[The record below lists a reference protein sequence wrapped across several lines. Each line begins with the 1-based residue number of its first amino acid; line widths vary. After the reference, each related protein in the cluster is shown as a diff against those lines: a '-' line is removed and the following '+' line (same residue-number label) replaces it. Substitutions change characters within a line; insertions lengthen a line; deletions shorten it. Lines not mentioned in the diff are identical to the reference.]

1 MNYFELYD
9 ISESFEIDQA
19 MLKRKYL
26 ELSKKYHPDF
36 HTLNNEG
43 DQEDALKMSV
53 LNNEAY
59 KTLKNK
65 ELLTAYILEINGVE
79 LSNNDSI
86 PQDFLMEM
94 MDINERLMDVQMEP
108 NPEEVA
114 AIKEEINQIN
124 KSLLQVKIQ
133 LEQDYIVN
141 KDKKLT
147 LAGIKS
153 VFLKSKYLNRLNNQL
168 TSL

>member
-9 ISESFEIDQA
+9 IPESFEIDQA
-19 MLKRKYL
+19 ALKRKFL

-36 HTLNNEG
+36 HTLNEEG
-43 DQEDALKMSV
+43 EQEDALKMSV

-65 ELLTAYILEINGVE
+65 ELLTAYILELNGIT
-79 LSNNDSI
+79 LGDNDSI

-94 MDINERLMDVQMEP
+94 MDINERLMDVQMDP
-108 NPEEVA
+108 NPESIK
-114 AIKEEINQIN
+114 AITAEIDQIH
-124 KSLLQVKIQ
+124 KSLLAVKFQ
-133 LEQDYIVN
+133 LEQDYIVK

-147 LAGIKS
+147 LMGVKS
-153 VFLKSKYLNRLNNQL
+153 IFLKSKYLNRLNNQL

>member
-9 ISESFEIDQA
+9 IPESFEIDQA
-19 MLKRKYL
+19 ALKRKFL

-36 HTLNNEG
+36 HTLNDEG
-43 DQEDALKMSV
+43 EQEDALKMSV

-65 ELLTAYILEINGVE
+65 ELLTAYILELNGIT
-79 LSNNDSI
+79 LGDNDSI

-94 MDINERLMDVQMEP
+94 MDINERLMDVQMDP
-108 NPEEVA
+108 NPESIKAIA
-114 AIKEEINQIN
+114 AEIDQIRN
-124 KSLLQVKIQ
+124 SLLAVKIQ
-133 LEQDYIVN
+133 LEQDYIVK

-147 LAGIKS
+147 LERVKS
-153 VFLKSKYLNRLNNQL
+153 LYLKSKYLNRLNNQL

>member
-9 ISESFEIDQA
+9 IPESFEIDPTL
-19 MLKRKYL
+19 LKRKFL

-36 HTLNNEG
+36 HTLNDEE

-65 ELLTAYILEINGVE
+65 ELLTAYILEFNGVS
-79 LSNNDSI
+79 LNDNDAV

-94 MDINERLMDVQMEP
+94 MDINERLMEVRMDP
-108 NPEEVA
+108 NPEAVNS
-114 AIKEEINQIN
+114 IKEEINRIS
-124 KSLLQVKIQ
+124 KSLLEVKSQ
-133 LEQDYIVN
+133 LEQDYIVK

-147 LAGIKS
+147 IEGIKS
-153 VFLKSKYLNRLNNQL
+153 NFLKSKYLNRLNNQL

>member
-9 ISESFEIDQA
+9 IPESFEIDQA
-19 MLKRKYL
+19 ALKRKFL

-36 HTLNNEG
+36 HTLNDEG
-43 DQEDALKMSV
+43 EQEDALKMSV

-65 ELLTAYILEINGVE
+65 ELLTAYILELNGIT
-79 LSNNDSI
+79 LGDNDSV

-94 MDINERLMDVQMEP
+94 MDINERLMDVQMDP
-108 NPEEVA
+108 NPESIK
-114 AIKEEINQIN
+114 AITAEIDQIR
-124 KSLLQVKIQ
+124 KSLLAVKFQ
-133 LEQDYIVN
+133 LEQEYIVK

-147 LAGIKS
+147 LMGVKS
-153 VFLKSKYLNRLNNQL
+153 IFLKSKYLNRLNNQL

>member
-9 ISESFEIDQA
+9 IPESFEIDQA
-19 MLKRKYL
+19 ALKRKFL

-36 HTLNNEG
+36 HTLNEEG
-43 DQEDALKMSV
+43 EQEDALKMSV

-65 ELLTAYILEINGVE
+65 ELLTAYILELNGIT
-79 LSNNDSI
+79 LGDNDSI

-94 MDINERLMDVQMEP
+94 MDINERLMDVQMDP
-108 NPEEVA
+108 NPESIN
-114 AIKEEINQIN
+114 AITAEIDQIR
-124 KSLLQVKIQ
+124 KSLLAVKFQ
-133 LEQDYIVN
+133 LEQDYIVK

-147 LAGIKS
+147 LMGVKS
-153 VFLKSKYLNRLNNQL
+153 IFLKSKYLNRLNNQL

>member
-9 ISESFEIDQA
+9 IPESFEIDQA
-19 MLKRKYL
+19 ALKRKFL

-36 HTLNNEG
+36 HTLNDEG
-43 DQEDALKMSV
+43 EQEDALKMSV

-65 ELLTAYILEINGVE
+65 ELLTAYILELNGIT
-79 LSNNDSI
+79 LGDNDSI

-94 MDINERLMDVQMEP
+94 MDINERLMDVQMDP
-108 NPEEVA
+108 NPES
-114 AIKEEINQIN
+114 IKVITAEIDQIR
-124 KSLLQVKIQ
+124 KSLLAVKFQ
-133 LEQDYIVN
+133 LEQEYIVK

-147 LAGIKS
+147 LMGIKS
-153 VFLKSKYLNRLNNQL
+153 IFLKSKYLNRLNNQL

>member
-114 AIKEEINQIN
+114 AIKEEIIQIN

>member
-9 ISESFEIDQA
+9 IPESFEIDQA
-19 MLKRKYL
+19 ALKRKFL

-36 HTLNNEG
+36 HTLNDEG
-43 DQEDALKMSV
+43 EQEDALKMSV

-65 ELLTAYILEINGVE
+65 ELLTAYILELNGIT
-79 LSNNDSI
+79 LGDNDSI

-94 MDINERLMDVQMEP
+94 MDINERLMDVQMDP
-108 NPEEVA
+108 NPESIS
-114 AIKEEINQIN
+114 AITAEIDQIR
-124 KSLLQVKIQ
+124 KSLLAVKFQ
-133 LEQDYIVN
+133 LEQDYIVK

-147 LAGIKS
+147 LMGVKS
-153 VFLKSKYLNRLNNQL
+153 IFLKSKYLNRLNNQL

>member
-9 ISESFEIDQA
+9 IPESFEIDQA
-19 MLKRKYL
+19 ALKRKFL

-36 HTLNNEG
+36 HTLNDEG
-43 DQEDALKMSV
+43 EQEDALKMSV

-65 ELLTAYILEINGVE
+65 ELLTAYILELNGIT
-79 LSNNDSI
+79 LGDNDSI

-94 MDINERLMDVQMEP
+94 MDINERLMDVQMDP
-108 NPEEVA
+108 NPESIK
-114 AIKEEINQIN
+114 AITAEIDQIH
-124 KSLLQVKIQ
+124 KSLLAVKFQ
-133 LEQDYIVN
+133 LEQEYIVK

-147 LAGIKS
+147 LMGVKS
-153 VFLKSKYLNRLNNQL
+153 IFLKSKYLNRLNNQL

>member
-1 MNYFELYD
+1 MNYSELYD
-9 ISESFEIDQA
+9 IPESFDIDQA
-19 MLKRKYL
+19 ALKRKFL

-36 HTLNNEG
+36 HTLNDEG
-43 DQEDALKMSV
+43 EQEDALKMSV

-65 ELLTAYILEINGVE
+65 ELLTAYILELNGIT
-79 LSNNDSI
+79 LGDNDSI

-94 MDINERLMDVQMEP
+94 MDINERLMDVQMDP
-108 NPEEVA
+108 NPESIS
-114 AIKEEINQIN
+114 AITAEIDQIH
-124 KSLLQVKIQ
+124 KSLLAVKFQ
-133 LEQDYIVN
+133 LEQEYIVK

-147 LAGIKS
+147 LMGVKS
-153 VFLKSKYLNRLNNQL
+153 IFLKSKYLNRLNNQL

>member
-9 ISESFEIDQA
+9 IPESFEIDQA
-19 MLKRKYL
+19 ALKRKFL
-26 ELSKKYHPDF
+26 ELSKKYPPDF
-36 HTLNNEG
+36 HTLNEEG
-43 DQEDALKMSV
+43 EQEDALKMSV

-65 ELLTAYILEINGVE
+65 ELLTAYILELNGIT
-79 LSNNDSI
+79 LGDNDSI

-94 MDINERLMDVQMEP
+94 MDINERLMDVQMDP
-108 NPEEVA
+108 NPESIN
-114 AIKEEINQIN
+114 AITAEIDQIR
-124 KSLLQVKIQ
+124 KSLLAVKFQ
-133 LEQDYIVN
+133 LEQDYIVK

-147 LAGIKS
+147 LMGVKS
-153 VFLKSKYLNRLNNQL
+153 IFLKSKYLNRLNNQL

>member
-9 ISESFEIDQA
+9 IPESFEIDQA
-19 MLKRKYL
+19 ALKRKFL

-36 HTLNNEG
+36 HTLNDEG
-43 DQEDALKMSV
+43 EQEDALKMSV

-65 ELLTAYILEINGVE
+65 ELLTAYILELNGIT
-79 LSNNDSI
+79 LGDNDSI

-94 MDINERLMDVQMEP
+94 MDINERLMDVQMDP
-108 NPEEVA
+108 NPESIS
-114 AIKEEINQIN
+114 AITAEIDQIH
-124 KSLLQVKIQ
+124 KSLLAVKFQ
-133 LEQDYIVN
+133 LEQEYIVK

-147 LAGIKS
+147 LMGVKS
-153 VFLKSKYLNRLNNQL
+153 IFLKSKYLNRLNNQL

>member
-9 ISESFEIDQA
+9 IPESFEIDQA
-19 MLKRKYL
+19 ALKRKFL

-36 HTLNNEG
+36 HTLNDEG
-43 DQEDALKMSV
+43 EQEDALKMSV

-65 ELLTAYILEINGVE
+65 ELLTAYILELNGIT
-79 LSNNDSI
+79 LGDNDSI
-86 PQDFLMEM
+86 PLDFLMEM
-94 MDINERLMDVQMEP
+94 MDINERLMDVQMDP
-108 NPEEVA
+108 NPESIK
-114 AIKEEINQIN
+114 AITAEIDQIR
-124 KSLLQVKIQ
+124 KSLLAVKFQ
-133 LEQDYIVN
+133 LEQDYIVK

-147 LAGIKS
+147 LMGVKS
-153 VFLKSKYLNRLNNQL
+153 IFLKSKYLNRLNNQL

>member
-9 ISESFEIDQA
+9 IPESFEIDQA
-19 MLKRKYL
+19 ALKRKFL

-36 HTLNNEG
+36 HTLNDEG
-43 DQEDALKMSV
+43 EQEDALKMSV

-65 ELLTAYILEINGVE
+65 ELLTAYILELNGIT
-79 LSNNDSI
+79 LGDNDSI

-94 MDINERLMDVQMEP
+94 MDINERLMDVQMDP
-108 NPEEVA
+108 NPESIK
-114 AIKEEINQIN
+114 AITAEIDQIR
-124 KSLLQVKIQ
+124 KSLLAVKFQ
-133 LEQDYIVN
+133 LEQDYIVK

-147 LAGIKS
+147 LMGVKS
-153 VFLKSKYLNRLNNQL
+153 IFLKSKYLNRLNNQL

>member
-9 ISESFEIDQA
+9 IPQSFDVDQA
-19 MLKRKYL
+19 LLKRKFL

-36 HTLNNEG
+36 HTLDGEG
-43 DQEDALKMSV
+43 AQEDALKMSV

-65 ELLTAYILEINGVE
+65 NLLTAYILELHDVT
-79 LSNNDSI
+79 LNDNDAI

-94 MDINERLMDVQMEP
+94 MDINERLMDIQMDP
-108 NPEEVA
+108 NPEAVS

-124 KSLLQVKIQ
+124 KSLLEVKFRLQ
-133 LEQDYIVN
+133 QDYIVK

-147 LAGIKS
+147 LERVKS
-153 VFLKSKYLNRLNNQL
+153 LYLKSKYLNRLNNQL

>member
-9 ISESFEIDQA
+9 IPESFEIDQA
-19 MLKRKYL
+19 ALKRKFL

-36 HTLNNEG
+36 HTLNDEG
-43 DQEDALKMSV
+43 EQEDALKMSV

-65 ELLTAYILEINGVE
+65 ELLTAYILELNGIT
-79 LSNNDSI
+79 LGDNDSI

-94 MDINERLMDVQMEP
+94 MDINERLMDVQMDP
-108 NPEEVA
+108 NPESIK
-114 AIKEEINQIN
+114 AITAEIDQIR
-124 KSLLQVKIQ
+124 KSLLAVKFQ
-133 LEQDYIVN
+133 LEQEYIVK

-147 LAGIKS
+147 LMGVKS
-153 VFLKSKYLNRLNNQL
+153 IFLKSKYLNRLNNQL

>member
-9 ISESFEIDQA
+9 IPESFEIDQA
-19 MLKRKYL
+19 ALKRKFL

-36 HTLNNEG
+36 HTLNDKGE
-43 DQEDALKMSV
+43 QEDALKMSV

-65 ELLTAYILEINGVE
+65 ELLTAYILELNGIP
-79 LSNNDSI
+79 LGDNDSI

-94 MDINERLMDVQMEP
+94 MDINERLMDVQMDP
-108 NPEEVA
+108 NPESIK
-114 AIKEEINQIN
+114 AITAEIDQIR
-124 KSLLQVKIQ
+124 KSLLAVKFQ
-133 LEQDYIVN
+133 LEQEYIVK

-147 LAGIKS
+147 LMGVKS
-153 VFLKSKYLNRLNNQL
+153 IFLKSKYLNRLNNQL

>member
-9 ISESFEIDQA
+9 IPQSFDVDQA
-19 MLKRKYL
+19 LLKRKFL

-36 HTLNNEG
+36 HTLDGEG
-43 DQEDALKMSV
+43 AQEDALKMSV

-65 ELLTAYILEINGVE
+65 NLLTAYILELHDVT
-79 LSNNDSI
+79 LNDNDAI

-94 MDINERLMDVQMEP
+94 MDINERLMDIQMDP
-108 NPEEVA
+108 NPEAVS

-124 KSLLQVKIQ
+124 KSLLEVKFRLQ
-133 LEQDYIVN
+133 QDYIVK

-147 LAGIKS
+147 LERVKS
-153 VFLKSKYLNRLNNQL
+153 LYLKSKYMNRLNNQL
-168 TSL
+168 TRL

>member
-19 MLKRKYL
+19 MLKKKYL

>member
-9 ISESFEIDQA
+9 IPESFTIDQA
-19 MLKRKYL
+19 VLKKKFL
-26 ELSKKYHPDF
+26 ELSRKYHPDF
-36 HTLNNEG
+36 YTLYGEG

-65 ELLTAYILEINGVE
+65 NLLTAYILELHGVA
-79 LSNNDSI
+79 LNDGDAL
-86 PQDFLMEM
+86 PQEFLMEM
-94 MDINERLMDVQMEP
+94 MDINERLMDVQMDP
-108 NPEEVA
+108 NPE
-114 AIKEEINQIN
+114 AISSIRAEIDQIK
-124 KSLLQVKIQ
+124 KSLLEVKFQ
-133 LEQDYIVN
+133 LEQDYIVK

-147 LAGIKS
+147 LASIKS
-153 VFLKSKYLNRLNNQL
+153 NFLKSKYLNRLNDQL